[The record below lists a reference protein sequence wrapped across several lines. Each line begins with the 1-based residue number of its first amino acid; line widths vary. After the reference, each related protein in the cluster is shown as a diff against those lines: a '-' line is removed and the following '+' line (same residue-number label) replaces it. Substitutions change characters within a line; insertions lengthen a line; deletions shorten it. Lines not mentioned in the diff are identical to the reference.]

1 MCGHFQDFPVAGEP
15 YVGERTLK
23 NLQGGVDAQHQVHN
37 RNWRTVR
44 RDDVVDRRSDV
55 HRHPGVSAMSP
66 LWSDKALAEAAWAN
80 AVARGLVDEDR
91 AADRE
96 KESGVERVRR
106 IARPRLHSWAL

>member
-1 MCGHFQDFPVAGEP
+1 MSPLWSDKALAQAALANAVARG
-15 YVGERTLK
+15 L
-23 NLQGGVDAQHQVHN
+23 VDADDS
-37 RNWRTVR
+37 VR
-44 RDDVVDRRSDV
+44 SPAHHGRS
-55 HRHPGVSAMSP
+55 GVSAMSP